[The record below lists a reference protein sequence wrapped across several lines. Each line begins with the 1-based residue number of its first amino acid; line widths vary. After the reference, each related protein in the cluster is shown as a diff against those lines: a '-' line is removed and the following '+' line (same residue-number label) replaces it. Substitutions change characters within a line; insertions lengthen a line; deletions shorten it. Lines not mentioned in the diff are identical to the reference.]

1 MSSSSEEEIDQLLRN
16 RIRRQ
21 PRNFEQRRLLDVEN
35 PREFRQKFRL
45 PVEAFEHLLAAV
57 GPQLEHRTRRNR
69 ALTARQQLLVFLHFL
84 GTNSFYHVMHLCHGI
99 STSTVCN
106 VIDRVTPAILSLRR
120 ELICWPKQPL
130 RIASKFHDIAGFPCV
145 AGCMDGTHVLVN
157 PPAGDEDAYVNRHHS
172 KSLNVAMVCGPDYSI
187 YFCSSQCPGRWHDS
201 RVLKESTLWTA
212 FEENAQRPFPGA
224 VILGDSAYPCNSWL
238 IPPFRGDVQGARLR
252 FNEAHKK
259 TRSTIERANGV
270 IKKRFY
276 ILQTGIR
283 VRSIEKA
290 AELIQCAAILH
301 NICILF
307 NDYGADLLDDEDLQ
321 IDDEEFAEHDE
332 GQEDRRQELLQHFL

>member
-1 MSSSSEEEIDQLLRN
+1 MSSSSEEEIDELLRN

-21 PRNFEQRRLLDVEN
+21 PRNFEKRRLFDVEN
-35 PREFRQKFRL
+35 PCEFRQKFHL
-45 PVEAFEHLLAAV
+45 PVDTFEHLLAAV

-84 GTNSFYHVMHLCHGI
+84 GTNSFYHVMHSCHGI
-99 STSTVCN
+99 STSMVWN
-106 VIDRVTPAILSLRR
+106 VIDRITLAILSLQR
-120 ELICWPKQPL
+120 ELVCWPKQPL

-145 AGCMDGTHVLVN
+145 AGCVNGTHVLIN
-157 PPAGDEDAYVNRHHS
+157 PPAAAD
-172 KSLNVAMVCGPDYSI
+172 
-187 YFCSSQCPGRWHDS
+187 CPGRWHDS

-224 VILGDSAYPCNSWL
+224 VTLGNSAYSCNSWL
-238 IPPFRGDVQGARLR
+238 IPPFRGDVEGARLR

-276 ILQTGIR
+276 TLQTGLR
-283 VRSIEKA
+283 VRSMERA
-290 AELIQCAAILH
+290 AELIKCAAILH

-307 NDYGADLLDDEDLQ
+307 NDDGADLLDDEDLE
-321 IDDEEFAEHDE
+321 IDEGESAEQDE
-332 GQEDRRQELLQHFL
+332 GQEDRRQELLAHFL